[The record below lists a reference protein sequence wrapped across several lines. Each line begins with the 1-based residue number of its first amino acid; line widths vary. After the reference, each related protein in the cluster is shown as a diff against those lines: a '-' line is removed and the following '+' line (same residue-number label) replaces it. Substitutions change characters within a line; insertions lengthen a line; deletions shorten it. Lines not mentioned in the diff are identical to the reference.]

1 MYAAHTY
8 EIILTSMLVHTFN
21 PNLFFLEIKPVLTV
35 TEICDGD
42 EKSDDDLQIADCT
55 DSGKLQKML
64 GSDADQQS
72 HSHWLTD
79 SWTYE

>member
-1 MYAAHTY
+1 M
-8 EIILTSMLVHTFN
+8 
-21 PNLFFLEIKPVLTV
+21 LTV
-35 TEICDGD
+35 DGKSDDGD

-72 HSHWLTD
+72 HSHWLAD